1 MVVPVDADVNEA
13 QDIAEENRKEWLQGR
28 KTGSLW
34 RLHFQHH
41 DGDDDGEY
49 PVTKSLH
56 AALGHPSYSF
66 FGLRVKREQP
76 VTGRRFPHRLGID
89 AGFSQKDPR
98 VYFTRRFFGFMY
110 EILECALHYR
120 SRFQNKLPLSFSDM
134 ISAGEPPNPLGLF
147 PLGLVPAELL
157 GANEAPTTS
166 RP

>member
-1 MVVPVDADVNEA
+1 MVLPHPGGNERGQREPKQQMQIRPQDAARNMLRRLQEVMMVVPVDADVDET

-49 PVTKSLH
+49 PVTKSVH

-76 VTGRRFPHRLGID
+76 GYGPLPPNTHFLGFD
-89 AGFSQKDPR
+89 AEFSQK
-98 VYFTRRFFGFMY
+98 TRACISGVDSS
-110 EILECALHYR
+110 ALCMK
-120 SRFQNKLPLSFSDM
+120 SRNAAVLPVK
-134 ISAGEPPNPLGLF
+134 IPEQ
-147 PLGLVPAELL
+147 V
-157 GANEAPTTS
+157 
-166 RP
+166 